1 MEILRRLGATARR
14 IPSVVINVLLP
25 PQCLGCARMVDQPGT
40 LCAECWERVDFLGA
54 PLCARCGYPFEYDH
68 GEDAVC
74 GDCIRRP
81 PVYERARAVMRY
93 DEASRDL
100 ILGFKHADRTYAA
113 PAFAGWMARAGAA
126 LLGNA
131 DIIAPVPLHR
141 LRLLSRRYN
150 QAALLGHG
158 LSRVSGVAIVPDL
171 LVRRKHTRSQG
182 RLSRAQRAL
191 NVQGAFAIKAG
202 HKADLKGRRVL
213 LIDDVL
219 TTGVTAAAC
228 AKVLKRAG
236 ACAVDVLTLARV
248 VRPMV

>member
-1 MEILRRLGATARR
+1 MD
-14 IPSVVINVLLP
+14 SLLP
-25 PQCLGCARMVDQPGT
+25 PQCLGCSALVEESGT
-40 LCAECWERVDFLGA
+40 LCSVCWGEITFLG
-54 PLCARCGYPFEYDH
+54 PPQCHVCGLPFEYDL
-68 GEDAVC
+68 GEGALC
-74 GDCIRRP
+74 GACVRRA
-81 PVYERARAVMRY
+81 PVYRRARAALAY
-93 DEASRDL
+93 DPASRGL
-100 ILGFKHADRTYAA
+100 VIAFKHADRTYAA

-158 LSRVSGVAIVPDL
+158 LSRASGVAIVPDL
-171 LVRRKHTRSQG
+171 LVRKKHTRSQG

-191 NVQGAFAIKAG
+191 NVQGAFAVKAG
-202 HKADLKGRRVL
+202 RKGCLAGRRVL

-236 ACAVDVLTLARV
+236 AAAVDVLTLARV